1 MRSRFSSKR
10 SWAASLLTL
19 AMVCMAVVSSRA
31 QQTVTVPAV
40 VVSYADMVVYNGKVV
55 TMDDTSLKPEV
66 GKVVQAMA
74 IRDGKI
80 LALGTDAEILQYAGP
95 KTEKI
100 DLKGRT
106 LIPGIMDSHTHIHNN
121 AVSDYAKKHPE
132 ILLSVSRSF
141 NVAGKDY
148 NELRKGIELVL
159 KENMANAPKD
169 QWAYISLPT
178 GGNSGLGIGPKFLQE
193 RGITRADLDKL
204 APDNPVFVQS
214 HPVYTVNSAAIKK
227 IGDIYQSDPEEAMGL
242 QGMDK
247 QGLGDLTEYSR
258 SLAVDMF
265 FHDKLD
271 LLADVIEPELERNA
285 ALGITTYSS
294 HMVGLVYMDAFM
306 RLVRQNRM
314 PIRFAYTH
322 YFGFEGNSNP
332 SAFYLRLGDM
342 AGLGTPYFWQSGV
355 GLQNIDGGPP
365 TICTSM
371 EAPAEVKAREWC
383 RVEPGNTFAKAIY
396 TAIRSR
402 HRLTIGHSYGDKG
415 VSNIMD
421 IIDQVM
427 KDDHSITKDYIR
439 SRRFSS
445 DHCGFY
451 PRPEQLP
458 RMKDFNWIVS
468 CNGAFINRSTPY
480 LKIYGEKYG
489 SWISPARKTLDA
501 GVLMVYENEESWN
514 HPSGNPNTYFGSA
527 VLLVTRKNNEGN
539 VIGPEQRVDRVTL
552 MKMMTT
558 WQAQFFQ
565 KESEL
570 GWLAPGKLADFVVL
584 NKDYFTVPEEEIA
597 STYPEMTVVGGKTIF
612 LRDSY
617 AKQLGRDKGIGPQI
631 KFVNVP
637 KTDPNRADVPDTPV
651 KED

>member
-1 MRSRFSSKR
+1 
-10 SWAASLLTL
+10 
-19 AMVCMAVVSSRA
+19 
-31 QQTVTVPAV
+31 
-40 VVSYADMVVYNGKVV
+40 
-55 TMDDTSLKPEV
+55 
-66 GKVVQAMA
+66 
-74 IRDGKI
+74 
-80 LALGTDAEILQYAGP
+80 
-95 KTEKI
+95 
-100 DLKGRT
+100 
-106 LIPGIMDSHTHIHNN
+106 
-121 AVSDYAKKHPE
+121 
-132 ILLSVSRSF
+132 
-141 NVAGKDY
+141 
-148 NELRKGIELVL
+148 
-159 KENMANAPKD
+159 
-169 QWAYISLPT
+169 
-178 GGNSGLGIGPKFLQE
+178 
-193 RGITRADLDKL
+193 
-204 APDNPVFVQS
+204 
-214 HPVYTVNSAAIKK
+214 
-227 IGDIYQSDPEEAMGL
+227 
-242 QGMDK
+242 
-247 QGLGDLTEYSR
+247 LTEYSR
-258 SLAVDMF
+258 SLAVDLF

-322 YFGFEGNSNP
+322 YFGFEGNANP

-365 TICTSM
+365 TICTTM

-383 RVEPGNTFAKAIY
+383 RIEPGNNMAKAVY

-402 HRLTIGHSYGDKG
+402 HRLTIGHAYGDKG
-415 VSNIMD
+415 PSNVMD

-458 RMKDFNWIVS
+458 RMKDFNWILS

-489 SWISPARKTLDA
+489 SWISPARQALDA

-514 HPSGNPNTYFGSA
+514 HPSGHPNTYFGSA
-527 VLLVTRKNNEGN
+527 VLLLTRKNSLGQI
-539 VIGPEQRVDRVTL
+539 VGPEQAIDRVTL

-570 GWLAPGKLADFVVL
+570 GWLAPGRLADFVVL
-584 NKDYFTVPEEEIA
+584 NKDYFTIPEDQIA
-597 STYPEMTVVGGKTIF
+597 STYPEMTVVGGRTIF
-612 LRDSY
+612 LRDSF
-617 AKQLGRDKGIGPQI
+617 AREMGRQGVGPQI

-637 KTDPNRADVPDTPV
+637 RSDPNRADVPDAPAGGGG
-651 KED
+651 E